1 MKKVALF
8 FGALLLSFSAQAGL
22 LDRFTGST
30 EPQFLPVDQA
40 FPVQTAVDGNS
51 LIASW
56 QSAPKYYLYQ
66 HRIFLTQGSV
76 QRAPAYFSLP
86 GVEKEDEAFGL
97 VTAFYGN
104 LEARFDLSGLAA
116 GEATLHYQGCADAGL
131 CYPPQT
137 RTLTLNAD
145 QVQSTNP
152 FNTNQPNTNESSATA
167 ADTEADN
174 WFTGRSTLAVL
185 SLFFLLGLGLTFTP
199 CVLPMVPI
207 LTSVVLGQ
215 GTHSAKRGFYLSGL
229 YVLGMSLAYAGAGL
243 AIGLL
248 GAGANIQAWLQTPWV
263 LVLFALLFALLALSM
278 FGLYELRLPSRLN
291 NRLNDLSNK
300 QQGGKALSVFIL
312 GALSALIV
320 SPCISAPLAAV
331 LMYISTT
338 NDVLLG
344 GLALWVLALGM
355 GTPLLILG
363 TTGASLLPKAG
374 AWMNQVKIFF
384 GVLLLAMALWL
395 VNRLLP
401 APVSLLLWAL
411 LAIVYALVLG
421 ALEPAPSLAQRCL
434 KGLAWA
440 LLLYGALALA
450 GVLMGNSNPLAPL
463 ATSSPAAT
471 TANASD
477 AARSVFYQ
485 STEVQ
490 DIERQIR
497 TSPSLVMLDLYAD
510 WCISCK
516 VMDKNVFQ
524 QAEVQQALSH
534 ARWLKL
540 DLTANLTQHRD
551 FMHKHRVFGP
561 PTIVFFKDGQE
572 VLRIVGEVDKAQFL
586 AKIQPLL

>member
-1 MKKVALF
+1 VKKLVLF
-8 FGALLLSFSAQAGL
+8 LGALLLILSAQAGL
-22 LDRFTGST
+22 LDRFTGSA

-40 FPVQTAVDGNS
+40 FPVQTGVDGNS

-56 QSAPKYYLYQ
+56 QSHPEYYLYK

-76 QRAPAYFSLP
+76 QREPVYLSLP
-86 GVEKEDEAFGL
+86 GIEKEDEAFGL

-116 GEATLHYQGCADAGL
+116 GEAILHYQGCADAGL

-137 RTLTLNAD
+137 RAVVLSADNVQSSNAD
-145 QVQSTNP
+145 APSSSTASP
-152 FNTNQPNTNESSATA
+152 A
-167 ADTEADN
+167 ADN
-174 WFTGRSTLAVL
+174 GFSGRSTLAVL
-185 SLFFLLGLGLTFTP
+185 GLFFVLGLGLTFTP

-229 YVLGMSLAYAGAGL
+229 YVLGMSLAYAGAGV

-263 LVLFALLFALLALSM
+263 LVLFALLFVLLALSM
-278 FGLYELRLPSRLN
+278 FGLYELRLPSSLS

-300 QQGGKALSVFIL
+300 QQGGKGISVFIM

-338 NDVLLG
+338 NDALLG

-363 TTGASLLPKAG
+363 TSGASLLPKTG
-374 AWMNQVKIFF
+374 AWMNQVKVFF
-384 GVLLLAMALWL
+384 GVLLLAVALWL
-395 VNRLLP
+395 VSRLLP
-401 APVSLLLWAL
+401 SPLSLLLWAL

-421 ALEPAPSLAQRCL
+421 ALEPASSLAQRTV
-434 KGLAWA
+434 KGLAWV
-440 LLLYGALALA
+440 LLIYGALALA
-450 GVLMGNSNPLAPL
+450 GVLMGNSDPLAPL
-463 ATSSPAAT
+463 AAAPAATSANQGEKTSSP
-471 TANASD
+471 
-477 AARSVFYQ
+477 FYI
-485 STEVQ
+485 STEVA
-490 DIERQIR
+490 DIEAQIR
-497 TSPSLVMLDLYAD
+497 TSPSLVMLDLYAA

-516 VMDKNVFQ
+516 VMDKNIFQ
-524 QAEVQQALSH
+524 QADVQQALGR

-540 DLTANLTQHRD
+540 DLTANQTQHRD
-551 FMHKHRVFGP
+551 FMQKHRVFGP
-561 PTIVFFKDGQE
+561 PTLLFFKDGQE

-586 AKIQPLL
+586 TKIQPLL

>member
-1 MKKVALF
+1 MKKLGLLL
-8 FGALLLSFSAQAGL
+8 GALLLSFSVQAGL
-22 LDRFTGST
+22 LDRFSSN

-40 FPVQTAVDGNS
+40 FPVQTGLDGSS

-56 QSAPKYYLYQ
+56 QTHAEYYLYK
-66 HRIFLTQGSV
+66 HRIFLTQGDERRDPV
-76 QRAPAYFSLP
+76 YLSLP
-86 GVEKEDEAFGL
+86 GIEKEDEAFGL

-104 LEARFDLSGLAA
+104 LEARFDLSGLTA

-137 RTLTLNAD
+137 RTVLLSATN
-145 QVQSTNP
+145 VQGSSASTD
-152 FNTNQPNTNESSATA
+152 NTNTA
-167 ADTEADN
+167 APATDN
-174 WFTGRSTLAVL
+174 WFSGRSTLAVL
-185 SLFFLLGLGLTFTP
+185 GLFFVLGLGLTFTP

-229 YVLGMSLAYAGAGL
+229 YVLGMSLAYAGAGV

-263 LVLFALLFALLALSM
+263 LVLFALLFVLLALSM
-278 FGLYELRLPSRLN
+278 FGLYELRLPSRLS

-300 QQGGKALSVFIL
+300 QQGGKGISVFIM
-312 GALSALIV
+312 GMLSALIV

-331 LMYISTT
+331 LIYISTT
-338 NDVLLG
+338 NDALLG

-374 AWMNQVKIFF
+374 AWMNQVKVFF
-384 GVLLLAMALWL
+384 GVLLVAVALWL
-395 VNRLLP
+395 VSRLLP

-411 LAIVYALVLG
+411 LAIVYALILG
-421 ALEPAPSLAQRCL
+421 ALEPAQSLAQRCV
-434 KGLAWA
+434 KGLAWV

-450 GVLMGNSNPLAPL
+450 GVLMGNSDPLVPLASAP
-463 ATSSPAAT
+463 AASANQGEKNSSP
-471 TANASD
+471 
-477 AARSVFYQ
+477 FYI
-485 STEVQ
+485 STEVA
-490 DIERQIR
+490 DIETQIR
-497 TSPSLVMLDLYAD
+497 TSQSLVMLDLYAD

-516 VMDKNVFQ
+516 VMDKYIFQ
-524 QAEVQQALSH
+524 QADVQQALGR

-540 DLTANLTQHRD
+540 DLTTNQAQHRD
-551 FMHKHRVFGP
+551 FMQKHRVFGP
-561 PTIVFFKDGQE
+561 PTLLFFKDGQE
-572 VLRIVGEVDKAQFL
+572 VLRIVGEVEKAQFL